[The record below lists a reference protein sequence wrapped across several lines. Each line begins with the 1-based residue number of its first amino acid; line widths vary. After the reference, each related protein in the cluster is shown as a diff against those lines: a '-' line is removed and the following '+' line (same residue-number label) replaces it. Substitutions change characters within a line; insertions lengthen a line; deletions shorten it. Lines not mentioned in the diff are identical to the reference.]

1 MNLNLYSQ
9 LKLASELCEAVDT
22 NHATHLEHRSLDAIL
37 DLISII
43 RQLQESNDETNKKPS
58 NTVSYTRDF
67 YDSTL
72 GYGRSSNKQNLSNS
86 KSYKS

>member
-9 LKLASELCEAVDT
+9 LKLASELSEAIDT

-43 RQLQESNDETNKKPS
+43 RHLQESNDVTNKQTGTS
-58 NTVSYTRDF
+58 ISYTRDF
-67 YDSTL
+67 YSSTL
-72 GYGRSSNKQNLSNS
+72 GYGRDSRK
-86 KSYKS
+86 

>member
-9 LKLASELCEAVDT
+9 LKLASELSEAIDT

-43 RQLQESNDETNKKPS
+43 RHLQESNDVTNKQTGTS
-58 NTVSYTRDF
+58 VSYTRDF
-67 YDSTL
+67 YGSTL
-72 GYGRSSNKQNLSNS
+72 GYGRTGNK
-86 KSYKS
+86 

>member
-9 LKLASELCEAVDT
+9 LKLASELSEAIDS

-43 RQLQESNDETNKKPS
+43 RQLQGDNDETNKKA
-58 NTVSYTRDF
+58 NTNVNYSGDF
-67 YDSTL
+67 YSSTL
-72 GYGRSSNKQNLSNS
+72 GYGRKNN
-86 KSYKS
+86 